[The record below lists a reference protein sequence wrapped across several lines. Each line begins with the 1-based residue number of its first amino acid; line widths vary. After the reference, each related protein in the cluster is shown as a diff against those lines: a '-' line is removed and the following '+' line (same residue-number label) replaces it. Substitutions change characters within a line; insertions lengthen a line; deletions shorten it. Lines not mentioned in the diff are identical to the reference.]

1 MYRVICMCIY
11 IYMYI
16 CSSFY
21 QFTRSLRQNPGIPIA
36 HCMLWLY
43 RSAPTGL
50 AFCMVFGSPRMMQ
63 MKTVWVISVLW
74 NDGPNWPFKT
84 DLLDGLK
91 SPENHLTSSSKSEI
105 ARKFISHLKSKSPG
119 TWTGASKKRCVWCH
133 RPRVHC
139 GTPPVSRS
147 WGVGT
152 FPPRQGDILVDFLF
166 FSWYLQSFWYIC
178 RVPRLWR
185 IESSPELCCRT
196 NVAKFLATSVL
207 LTLERQR
214 SWWTL
219 WHCTIAPWDEL
230 IYPKYKIHWL
240 IITMGMGQP
249 PKNGW
254 FSFILNTLKAFCG
267 LHICIYIWFYWCPNN
282 WPHRSMV
289 RIHPNR
295 SMVFSK
301 GADLWGADVD
311 QFKPERW
318 EHLGDQGE
326 PGEPMEPWS

>member
-1 MYRVICMCIY
+1 
-11 IYMYI
+11 
-16 CSSFY
+16 
-21 QFTRSLRQNPGIPIA
+21 
-36 HCMLWLY
+36 MLWLH

-50 AFCMVFGSPRMMQ
+50 AFCMVFGTPRMMQ

-91 SPENHLTSSSKSEI
+91 SPEKHLASPSKSEI
-105 ARKFISHLKSKSPG
+105 ARKFISHLKSESPG
-119 TWTGASKKRCVWCH
+119 TWTGALKKRCVWCH

-166 FSWYLQSFWYIC
+166 FFLISAEFLIYLQS
-178 RVPRLWR
+178 
-185 IESSPELCCRT
+185 SPTLENWVVSGALLPYQRSE
-196 NVAKFLATSVL
+196 VLVMSVL

-214 SWWTL
+214 SWWTP

-267 LHICIYIWFYWCPNN
+267 LHIYMYIYMYIYIYICIWFYWCPSN
-282 WPHRSMV
+282 WPHV
-289 RIHPNR
+289 RIHPHR
-295 SMVFSK
+295 SSFRKEQISGEQMWTSSNLSDGSIWATK
-301 GADLWGADVD
+301 GAKGGKGANGAMIIVASQRWKNSHLETVD
-311 QFKPERW
+311 FF
-318 EHLGDQGE
+318 
-326 PGEPMEPWS
+326 